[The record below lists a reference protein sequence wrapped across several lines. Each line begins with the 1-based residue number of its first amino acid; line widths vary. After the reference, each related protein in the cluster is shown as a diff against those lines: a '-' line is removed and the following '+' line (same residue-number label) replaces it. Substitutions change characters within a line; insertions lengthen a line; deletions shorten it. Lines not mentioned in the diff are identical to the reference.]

1 MEFYTIFISIQVP
14 PSNKI
19 IMVSVAMFLCMMGL
33 VPIASGAGFRGFGY
47 MECLLFTPIA
57 DAFISLCGNHTVKLF
72 YTSGYF
78 WRGTLTS
85 SAIKRR
91 ISGNRNKN
99 PWKDSMS
106 CCFMIDCVEHFF
118 AGRKP
123 ESNVIMQCILPSKCT
138 SEISRWKR
146 FDCTLRACTFKK

>member
-33 VPIASGAGFRGFGY
+33 VPIASGA
-47 MECLLFTPIA
+47 
-57 DAFISLCGNHTVKLF
+57 
-72 YTSGYF
+72 GYF